1 MKVILKADVKG
12 KGKKGDLIEVS
23 EGYGRNFLLPR
34 GLADLAT
41 ADNLNLKRQADEAQ
55 ARRVALDQQNAH
67 DIAAK
72 LKEVKVEVKAKG
84 GSGGRLFGA
93 VTAKEI
99 SEALKAQH
107 GIEIPKMNRLRHLAL
122 IMSKQNCILK
132 FLEKYRCRS
141 LRPNQMGMGISL
153 PIPVLFRRG

>member
-12 KGKKGDLIEVS
+12 KGKKGDLLEVS

-34 GLADLAT
+34 GLAELAT

-55 ARRVALDQQNAH
+55 ARRVALEQQNAR

-72 LKEVKVEVKAKG
+72 LKDLKVEIKAKG
-84 GSGGRLFGA
+84 GAGGRLFGA

-99 SEALKAQH
+99 SECLSQQH
-107 GIEIPKMNRLRHLAL
+107 GINIAKAKLVLDEPIKSCGGYQVKAKLGYEVTGTVNVVVTE
-122 IMSKQNCILK
+122 
-132 FLEKYRCRS
+132 EK
-141 LRPNQMGMGISL
+141 
-153 PIPVLFRRG
+153 